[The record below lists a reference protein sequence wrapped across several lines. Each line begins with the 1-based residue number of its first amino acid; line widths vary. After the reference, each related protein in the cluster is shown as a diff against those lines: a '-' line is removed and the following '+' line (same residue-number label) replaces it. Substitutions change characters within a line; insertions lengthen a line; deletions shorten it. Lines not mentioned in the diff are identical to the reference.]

1 MLRFIIIAVF
11 KYLFILILFLNIF
24 EPNLSAKETI
34 NIGVLLPINSPL
46 YETAIMEKDSFTMAL
61 EDLKEAYS
69 FLNIK
74 WNLRFIDTELNPE
87 KTRYRVKELISED
100 KISIFCGGIS
110 STVVWN
116 VAQTLNDNNI
126 PFVVSSASADEITKL
141 GNPNIF
147 RICQPKT
154 FYFKTFKSFISD
166 YLKIKTAY
174 VIHEDSLYGWFKS
187 KRFLKICRRL
197 GIKVIGNDFFNR
209 GQAHAFSL
217 DRGKEFSPELI
228 YLICEYDDAKL
239 IMEDSIMQK
248 LRPKLLLGDIAI
260 FSGREKGEDMDVNFD
275 KVVYLTPWS
284 PSLPYL
290 GAKDYYIRF
299 YERYGYSPDYHG
311 AQAYATMEV
320 IFHAVEK
327 IVRLNMELRDALRES
342 RVDTVYGTVR
352 FKSFKG
358 MSQQNDLPV
367 YLLQLI
373 DGIFYV
379 IWPEYIST
387 SQFTSLFGVD

>member
-1 MLRFIIIAVF
+1 MQSSLAIFR
-11 KYLFILILFLNIF
+11 YLFIFILFLNIF
-24 EPNLSAKETI
+24 EPNLSAKEII

-61 EDLKEAYS
+61 EDLKKVYS
-69 FLNIK
+69 FLNIE
-74 WNLRFIDTELNPE
+74 WNIRFIDTELNPE
-87 KTRYRVKELISED
+87 KAKYRVKELILED

-116 VAQTLNDNNI
+116 VAQILNENNI

-147 RICQPKT
+147 RICQPKAS
-154 FYFKTFKSFISD
+154 YFKTFKSFISD

-174 VIHEDSLYGWFKS
+174 VIHEDSLYGWFKN

-209 GQAHAFSL
+209 GQAYVLSL
-217 DRGKEFSPELI
+217 DRMKESSPELI
-228 YLICEYDDAKL
+228 YLICRYDDAKV
-239 IMEDSIMQK
+239 IMEGIPILN

-260 FSGREKGEDMDVNFD
+260 FSSRERGEDIDENFD
-275 KVVYLTPWS
+275 RVTYMTPWS

-299 YERYGYSPDYHG
+299 YERYGYYPDYHG

-320 IFHAVEK
+320 AFHAVEEM
-327 IVRLNMELRDALRES
+327 VRLNMELRDALRGS
-342 RVDTVYGTVR
+342 KIDTVYGPVY
-352 FKSFKG
+352 FKNFKG
-358 MSQQNDLPV
+358 MSQQNDLPI
-367 YLLQLI
+367 YILQLI

-379 IWPEYIST
+379 IWPKYIST
-387 SQFTSLFGVD
+387 SQFISPFGVD